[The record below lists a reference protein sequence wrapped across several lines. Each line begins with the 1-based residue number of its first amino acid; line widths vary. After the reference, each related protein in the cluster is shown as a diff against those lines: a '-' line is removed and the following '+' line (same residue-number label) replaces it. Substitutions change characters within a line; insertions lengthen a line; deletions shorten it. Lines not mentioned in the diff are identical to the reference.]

1 MLCRASYD
9 YIQLHRMPKSLW
21 KLYVLCVCVWV
32 NGFPYEWYTQT
43 QCIRES
49 VCSPT
54 EKRIYVCFT
63 LQCIVFTHDV
73 RWACICRSMAHVP
86 LRTRKFIL
94 RTIRLCY
101 VYKGAD
107 ETRPWQMIMYER
119 RADVMLAA
127 DATAAAAHSA
137 SNCIRMR
144 SIRFHRRCRRVRM
157 QIMHQIRN
165 TKCTVEP
172 NRHTHTISQYIVN
185 RSSSSS
191 SGSCDLRILYTRM

>member
-1 MLCRASYD
+1 MVFL
-9 YIQLHRMPKSLW
+9 M
-21 KLYVLCVCVWV
+21 
-32 NGFPYEWYTQT
+32 NGTHSTQT

-49 VCSPT
+49 VCSPS

-63 LQCIVFTHDV
+63 LQCIVRCV
-73 RWACICRSMAHVP
+73 CICRSMAHVP

-119 RADVMLAA
+119 RADVMLAV

-137 SNCIRMR
+137 STCIRMR

-172 NRHTHTISQYIVN
+172 NRHTDTHTNPQYIVN
-185 RSSSSS
+185 RTSSSS
-191 SGSCDLRILYTRM
+191 SGSCDLRILYTQM